1 MTLKKKVFF
10 SKIKR
15 SSLVIHIH
23 RFILW
28 LFTDLCVDIPFCLV
42 IKLPELQVITTPFFE
57 KQNSLHILVATE
69 SMTRHDASNFFARL
83 LMKKIVQIY
92 GTRHSGEFST
102 QVHVNVAMW
111 HIYNSMEFSLI

>member
-1 MTLKKKVFF
+1 MTISEVTFCLILFLYDVEKKVFF

-15 SSLVIHIH
+15 SSLVIHVH

-57 KQNSLHILVATE
+57 KQNSLQILVSTE
-69 SMTRHDASNFFARL
+69 SMT
-83 LMKKIVQIY
+83 
-92 GTRHSGEFST
+92 
-102 QVHVNVAMW
+102 QV
-111 HIYNSMEFSLI
+111 IFLRGC